1 MRDTPGP
8 PVPVTALLATHPFV
22 ARFDDELSLTPGESV
37 IGIRREA
44 GWWHGQNVA
53 GKRGIFPENFVEHA
67 PAPPPPPTAPPSH
80 AGDRARTFGDST
92 PALSHSAMASFR
104 TAPSSAFE
112 GSTSSSL
119 KRELFEPASRTA
131 APPTPGAAIGTAA
144 LEARL
149 AASAARARADMLRS
163 AVADQRPSPAA
174 AVAKASGRSGGG
186 GAMTGLEWADR
197 LLQMEATVA
206 AEEEIAPSVVAAVTA
221 AAASTALPLPLTSTR
236 APQRADE
243 VAPSAGNSL
252 SFELPLPP
260 TSSPPRAAA
269 AASPSPPPATS
280 PLKEQ
285 AWASVGGADR
295 EHVLA
300 SLLAQAKGAL
310 GQRESELAAV
320 KAQLHQSSSS
330 SSSSST
336 AASLR
341 SPPAAARR
349 SAALAVLAAGAGP
362 PRGGERSLSLSPVP
376 IPLRVVSPPRSSSSR
391 SRSLSP
397 LGSAPGDASP
407 SRLRAMLA
415 EATQRAYSA
424 TAALAAERAS
434 AQSLRDELRRVTTLD
449 REFSA
454 SLGEARKLAAS
465 RLSIVEQMQD
475 ERAEADATNDAE
487 RQKVAALVEE
497 LATSRN
503 AEEKWRREATAQQR
517 AYDALCATRNGDFGV
532 SPGGGSTLGG
542 RGGGGGRDALE
553 VRELRAKL
561 DRGRKK
567 WEQTNEQVRER
578 ESRGREGKRA
588 TDWGQRGCGRCFP
601 CLASHTSLISL
612 SLFFSLSPNQ
622 LAHTKQELARAR
634 RGSAGSASATQ
645 PQPQPQ
651 PQRTRTLE
659 RPMRYGHSLPA
670 SPPQLPPPQP
680 QLGGVERGGY
690 VRSAPQQ
697 QQQQQQSHAEWSG
710 ALTPGAAGREIDELE
725 RQMMEQMNPFRVNP
739 AAAATPS
746 APAPAPLTPALQRE
760 QREQQTR
767 EQQWDHRAQPPLPQ
781 HAQAQAQPS
790 RGEYRAA
797 VQLLAPRQTS
807 GFGFGAG
814 GVAERG
820 SAEIADGGG
829 GGGGEVDYA
838 AAERELLA
846 LHSSIYGDF
855 DLAAAAVP
863 GSAAAAAMPSPPPA
877 APPTPPQQQQ
887 QFSVEVPATGAQYGR
902 AAAVQFGRSAPASP
916 PGQVGGGSRGQSNRP
931 SGRRSAAQS
940 QFLGSTPLG
949 VQRERNHVGR
959 IS

>member
-1 MRDTPGP
+1 
-8 PVPVTALLATHPFV
+8 
-22 ARFDDELSLTPGESV
+22 
-37 IGIRREA
+37 
-44 GWWHGQNVA
+44 
-53 GKRGIFPENFVEHA
+53 
-67 PAPPPPPTAPPSH
+67 
-80 AGDRARTFGDST
+80 
-92 PALSHSAMASFR
+92 MASFR

-320 KAQLHQSSSS
+320 KAQLHQSSSSSS

-578 ESRGREGKRA
+578 ERAEGGRG
-588 TDWGQRGCGRCFP
+588 
-601 CLASHTSLISL
+601 
-612 SLFFSLSPNQ
+612 NV
-622 LAHTKQELARAR
+622 R
-634 RGSAGSASATQ
+634 RIGASAAVGVVSLVSR
-645 PQPQPQ
+645 
-651 PQRTRTLE
+651 RTR
-659 RPMRYGHSLPA
+659 HST
-670 SPPQLPPPQP
+670 SPRLNI
-680 QLGGVERGGY
+680 
-690 VRSAPQQ
+690 SK
-697 QQQQQQSHAEWSG
+697 
-710 ALTPGAAGREIDELE
+710 
-725 RQMMEQMNPFRVNP
+725 
-739 AAAATPS
+739 ATEPS
-746 APAPAPLTPALQRE
+746 
-760 QREQQTR
+760 
-767 EQQWDHRAQPPLPQ
+767 
-781 HAQAQAQPS
+781 
-790 RGEYRAA
+790 
-797 VQLLAPRQTS
+797 
-807 GFGFGAG
+807 
-814 GVAERG
+814 
-820 SAEIADGGG
+820 
-829 GGGGEVDYA
+829 
-838 AAERELLA
+838 
-846 LHSSIYGDF
+846 
-855 DLAAAAVP
+855 
-863 GSAAAAAMPSPPPA
+863 
-877 APPTPPQQQQ
+877 
-887 QFSVEVPATGAQYGR
+887 
-902 AAAVQFGRSAPASP
+902 
-916 PGQVGGGSRGQSNRP
+916 
-931 SGRRSAAQS
+931 
-940 QFLGSTPLG
+940 
-949 VQRERNHVGR
+949 
-959 IS
+959 